1 MLRNTRLS
9 DQRRRSGGAGNT
21 RPPLAFETVLVG
33 VFLSIA
39 LLMLAIALMSGVLA
53 VRSAAGQMRA
63 PGYVTALTPRREPDG
78 ALLYDPVVTFTLPDG
93 RRAVVQTS
101 ASSAPSA
108 YTVDDAVTVVF
119 DPDDPAQ
126 ARIASRAD
134 ELANWIVT
142 LVTGILAATFLLA
155 ALLARRLAM

>member
-1 MLRNTRLS
+1 LLRNIRLS
-9 DQRRRSGGAGNT
+9 DRRGRSGGNK
-21 RPPLAFETVLVG
+21 RPPIPFETVLFG

-53 VRSAAGQMRA
+53 ARSVAGQMYA
-63 PGYVTALTPRREPDG
+63 QGYVTALTPRREPDG
-78 ALLYDPVVTFTLPDG
+78 ALRYDPVVTFTLPDG

-101 ASSAPSA
+101 AGSAPSA

-126 ARIASRAD
+126 ARIASSAD

-142 LVTGILAATFLLA
+142 LVTGILAVAFLLA
-155 ALLARRLAM
+155 ARLARRLAT